1 MTMECSKSCPT
12 ESLPECLA
20 RDCPQDATGG
30 GCIAEQWKNNKKM
43 STPITLDLLLSD
55 EVCRLLDSFAAAMK
69 IQVVFYS
76 RSGEILRRGRTFGNS
91 SYCELMQT
99 KFFGSEKCI
108 MLDKAMQKKCLES
121 GTVQC
126 YRCHA
131 GLNELIAPVRI
142 FGKIAGFI
150 MFGQFRT
157 DRQPPD
163 FTSGNPEAQKAF
175 AELPFFAPEETGSLE
190 DMAKVL
196 LDYIAAKE
204 LVSASS
210 SYRYQKLLYF
220 ISENLTRKITLHQ
233 AAKFLN
239 VSDSTLTHFLHD
251 GYRTS
256 FKELLINAR
265 LDRAAAMLKSDPEL
279 TVAEAARLAG
289 FDDPHYFSRIFRKK
303 RNMPPSMLKNS

>member
-1 MTMECSKSCPT
+1 
-12 ESLPECLA
+12 
-20 RDCPQDATGG
+20 
-30 GCIAEQWKNNKKM
+30 M
-43 STPITLDLLLSD
+43 SSQITLELLLSD

-91 SYCELMQT
+91 SYCDLMQK

-121 GTVQC
+121 GAVFC

-142 FGKIAGFI
+142 FGKTVGFI

-157 DRQPPD
+157 SHQAPD
-163 FTSGNPEAQKAF
+163 FTSGDTEAQKAF
-175 AELPFFAPEETGSLE
+175 AGLPFFAPEETGSLE
-190 DMAKVL
+190 DMAKIL
-196 LDYIAAKE
+196 LEYIAAKE
-204 LVSASS
+204 LVSAPA

-220 ISENLTRKITLHQ
+220 ISENFMRKITLHQ

-239 VSDSTLTHFLHD
+239 ISDSTLTHFLHKEYD
-251 GYRTS
+251 TS
-256 FKELLINAR
+256 FKEVLINAR
-265 LDRAAAMLKSDPEL
+265 LDHAAALLKSDPEL

-289 FDDPHYFSRIFRKK
+289 FEDPHYFSRIFRKK
-303 RNMPPSMLKNS
+303 RGFAPSKLQTN